1 MVGESMDKAFDE
13 MLDRIVYAEDSAKTD
28 RSRGKYSF
36 RYRCPFC
43 SEYII
48 LAAVDSRER
57 KPYFKHKK
65 GGDHALCEAY
75 TGNLQQGEFEG
86 IIRRFLKHREIFY
99 FNAKRFVFEFGVKF
113 SEEEIKEYAEAGRNF
128 SLRASNNKDNK
139 DLYCEPIT
147 PDTFQPQTRR
157 FFEVTEYTR
166 DYDFIAGERK
176 VTIHAFDKND
186 RLSFYRETLIKERYK
201 KIVGE
206 VLYLETTYIAL
217 SKEARYIAELK
228 KAPGI
233 QWFDGSFSFET
244 MGRTF
249 HGLKVQFHKT
259 WSHAEGCLHAYRVEK
274 LENFSVLWP
283 PARLVGE
290 ALAVDG
296 EEVYVKS
303 SFPIKEFKNTTSGS
317 YVKLADCPGIYTMNL
332 FKDIQIR
339 EQNVDL
345 TMIRQELD
353 VETQDPPEV
362 EEMVASRCF
371 VAGDSLPE
379 PEGDALILR
388 GYDFYLFDDGCT
400 PLHPGDSL
408 RLSSQ
413 AMVAG
418 YENRHLRQVV
428 LPEAKREL
436 DGEALLLDILRYYP
450 KEEPFDFE
458 PPAAWREKAYIA
470 AYLDRCKKRGK
481 INSLVKAYLTEGRL

>member
-1 MVGESMDKAFDE
+1 MDKAFDE
-13 MLDRIVYAEDSAKTD
+13 MLDRIVYAEDAAKTD
-28 RSRGKYSF
+28 RSRGKYYF

-86 IIRRFLKHREIFY
+86 IIRKFLKHREIFY
-99 FNAKRFVFEFGVKF
+99 FNADRLVFEFGVKF

-128 SLRASNNKDNK
+128 ALRASNNKDNK

-166 DYDFIAGERK
+166 DYDFIAGDGK
-176 VTIHAFDKND
+176 VRIHAFDKND

-206 VLYLETTYIAL
+206 VLYLETNYIAVSENYDL
-217 SKEARYIAELK
+217 VSKLK
-228 KAPGI
+228 RQRGVRFVGDIFPFRTLKHTFYGVKVEFHKIVPR
-233 QWFDGSFSFET
+233 FDGV
-244 MGRTF
+244 
-249 HGLKVQFHKT
+249 LQD
-259 WSHAEGCLHAYRVEK
+259 YRVEK
-274 LENFSVLWP
+274 LEDFSVLWP

-296 EEVYVKS
+296 ETVYVKS

-317 YVKLADCPGIYTMNL
+317 YGKLADCPGIYTMNL

-345 TMIRQELD
+345 TMIRQELN
-353 VETQDPPEV
+353 EEAQDPPEV

-371 VAGDSLPE
+371 VAGEEWPE
-379 PEGDALILR
+379 PEGDSLILR
-388 GYDFYLFDDGCT
+388 DYDFYLFDDGCT
-400 PLHPGDSL
+400 PLQPGDSL

-418 YENRHLRQVV
+418 YVNRHLRQVV
-428 LPEAKREL
+428 LPKAKREL
-436 DGEALLLDILRYYP
+436 AGEALLLDILRYYP

-458 PPAAWREKAYIA
+458 PPEAWREKAYIA

-481 INSLVKAYLTEGRL
+481 INGLVKAYLTEGRL